1 MRSLLT
7 CFLLLLPCPAVAGS
21 SENTSIT
28 VENPIPVYYETVSPA
43 ARTQIGHRG
52 LRLASVVKTE
62 ENRFEAY
69 CYDKGGQLSVWS
81 SADNGLTWSQVPAV
95 SAETPSAAVPELD
108 RLAEFEKASANLPE
122 NFLEADETDAHL
134 LVLKDGRL
142 LCTYAR
148 QSLPHGTFAVTSSDQ
163 GKTWDT
169 EKPIYLAGSLPASF
183 GKPLSFELPDG
194 SLLTAH
200 GINLMAEANIDA
212 YGKATPD
219 DPYTDAVVH
228 AVRWRLPGDQ
238 GTAVP
243 PAPRPVYPP
252 AMWAFTG
259 SGQQI
264 AYWEKSP
271 TKRVRILNH
280 YKGALGRF
288 PDGTLLTSPLNRGTS
303 NCDIY
308 RSQDNGLTWH
318 KLETQGVPLAGK
330 EQSMLCL
337 PDNQTL
343 LLTTQKNGTTLYRS
357 PDGGVTWDTI
367 DYGEKSLSYK
377 RDLIALSDGTI
388 YMFNSLGNRQEKSGP
403 NSVAWR
409 MSSTDGGQTWGD
421 RRKVESWPH
430 RRPFFSEASVF
441 AFSDTH
447 FLKSSRIN
455 GAHIEGITGK
465 PKPGSNYE
473 MIQSNAFQESLDGGL
488 SWSSPPQIPL
498 DYSDVHAKVIKLADG
513 RLLCSYRNRS
523 RLPFGV
529 RAVFSE
535 DNGQTW
541 DIDHR
546 VLLGAHFNYYGG
558 WQTDLQL
565 PDGSM
570 LTSWA
575 THFDGPTT
583 FEVIHWELPRGVQ
596 ILGRQ

>member
-7 CFLLLLPCPAVAGS
+7 CFLLLLPCHTLAAA

-43 ARTQIGHRG
+43 ARTKIGHRG
-52 LRLASVVKTE
+52 LRLASVVKTKDQ
-62 ENRFEAY
+62 RFEAY

-81 SADNGLTWSQVPAV
+81 AADIGLSWNQVHT
-95 SAETPSAAVPELD
+95 ESAAVPELD
-108 RLAEFEKASANLPE
+108 RPAEFNNVSASQPVD
-122 NFLEADETDAHL
+122 FLEADEKDAHL

-148 QSLPHGTFAVTSSDQ
+148 QSLPNGTFAVISNDQ
-163 GKTWDT
+163 GKTWGT
-169 EKPIYLAGSLPASF
+169 EKPVYMAGSLPDSF
-183 GKPLSFELPDG
+183 GKPVSFELPDG
-194 SLLTAH
+194 TILTAH
-200 GINLMAEANIDA
+200 SINLTSEANLTT
-212 YGKATPD
+212 YTKASPD
-219 DPYTDAVVH
+219 DPYNDSVVH
-228 AVRWRLPGDQ
+228 AVRWRLPGDD
-238 GTAVP
+238 GEAVE
-243 PAPRPVYPP
+243 PAPNPVYPP
-252 AMWAFTG
+252 ALWAFTG

-264 AYWEKSP
+264 AYWEKLP
-271 TKRVRILNH
+271 TRRVRILDH
-280 YKGALGRF
+280 YKGAMGRL
-288 PDGTLLTSPLNRGTS
+288 PDGTLLITPLNRGTGT
-303 NCDIY
+303 CDIY
-308 RSQDNGLTWH
+308 RSEDNGLTWNQV
-318 KLETQGVPLAGK
+318 ETQGVPLAGK
-330 EQSMLCL
+330 EQSILCL
-337 PDNQTL
+337 PDNQTV

-367 DYGEKSLSYK
+367 DYGDKSLSYK
-377 RDLIALSDGTI
+377 RDLIRQSDGTI
-388 YMFNSLGNRQEKSGP
+388 YMFNSVGHRQEHSGP

-409 MSSTDGGQTWGD
+409 VRSTDGGLTWGD
-421 RRKVESWPH
+421 RREVESWSH

-455 GAHIEGITGK
+455 GAHIEGITGV
-465 PKPGSNYE
+465 PKPGTNYE
-473 MIQSNAFQESLDGGL
+473 MIQSNAFMESFDEGL
-488 SWSSPPQIPL
+488 TWSSPPKIPL
-498 DYSDVHAKVIKLADG
+498 DYSDVHAKVIKLTDG

-541 DIDHR
+541 DTNHR
-546 VLLGAHFNYYGG
+546 ILLGAHLNYYGG

-575 THFDGPTT
+575 WHFDGPTT
-583 FEVIHWELPRGVQ
+583 FEVIYWELPSKVKSQR
-596 ILGRQ
+596 RR